1 MLNSFPFPSLE
12 ALVEPVERESPS
24 KRGREMDGSI
34 VMSVKLALCSNCICR
49 TRNGG
54 KCESINLGVDSQ
66 SFESSTQRE
75 PLLALN
81 PSKC

>member
-49 TRNGG
+49 T
-54 KCESINLGVDSQ
+54 
-66 SFESSTQRE
+66 
-75 PLLALN
+75 
-81 PSKC
+81 